1 MEPRIQY
8 ARTKDGVSIA
18 FASMGE
24 GLPLVRVPPPG
35 VTHVQRDPAMYEG
48 IFQALPR
55 TFRFIWYDAR
65 GTGLS
70 DRDAIDFSIEAMA
83 RDLDAV
89 IERTGLDSFALLAF
103 LGSVPMA
110 VTYAVMFADRVSH
123 LILIDGWTNSSDF
136 KSTPAQ
142 RAAEALRDQD
152 WTLSTDTFARV
163 LWGIDDPDLAERW
176 GEHIRASIEPE
187 AYRAFVAAQ
196 DSYDVSAF
204 LPEVKA
210 TTLVLHNSN
219 HRFVP
224 IRAGQKLAAAI
235 PDARFLSIDDVTY
248 QQVASFVEEFL
259 GDESTEGPPQ
269 AGLVTILF
277 TDIESS
283 AALRQ
288 RLGDA
293 KAQDLV
299 RTHDSIVRD
308 ALKSHQGREIKHTG
322 DGIMS
327 SFSTASSALEAAI
340 AIQRGIAAHVQEHPD
355 APLGVYIGLNAGEP
369 IAEEKD
375 LFGTSVDLAR
385 RICDHAQPGQVLV
398 SDVVR
403 QLAAGKDFLFSD
415 CGETEMRG
423 FEDPVRLYEVR
434 WHD

>member
-1 MEPRIQY
+1 
-8 ARTKDGVSIA
+8 
-18 FASMGE
+18 
-24 GLPLVRVPPPG
+24 
-35 VTHVQRDPAMYEG
+35 
-48 IFQALPR
+48 
-55 TFRFIWYDAR
+55 
-65 GTGLS
+65 
-70 DRDAIDFSIEAMA
+70 MA

-293 KAQDLV
+293 KAQELV

-415 CGETEMRG
+415 RGETEMRG

-434 WHD
+434 WREDG